1 MSLSREIQGST
12 GLGMYPEN
20 WLSEYPADMKAEYPD
35 LEKVLKCKK
44 KTISEKLNAFHQN
57 QLLFSVINLFY
68 IFLMA
73 FSSSGLFF

>member
-44 KTISEKLNAFHQN
+44 NNFRKIKRFPPKSTFVLRH
-57 QLLFSVINLFY
+57 
-68 IFLMA
+68 
-73 FSSSGLFF
+73 